1 MPTILVTG
9 ASRGIGL
16 EFVRQYAAAGWDVI
30 AGARDPATARELD
43 DGAAP
48 RRAATSP
55 SSRSTSRIRSSSS
68 GWSASTPRRA
78 IDVLLNNAGELGPR
92 GAHREQLHRQFF
104 GSLDYD
110 AWRRVMEVNLFAPVR
125 IAEAFA
131 EQVERSDEKK
141 MIFVSSTQGS
151 IAEGTVPV
159 FAYCSSKAALNK
171 CVAMTA
177 MALKARGIIATAV
190 CPGHVRTELGGQ
202 GATLEPAESVANLR
216 RLIARLAPARF
227 RQLHPPRRYA
237 RRLVAARLPTAAL
250 TAVAQDLRPAP
261 SSPNAIGYCR
271 SARIAFL
278 SILPTLVRARAATN
292 SIRSGTA

>member
-30 AGARDPATARELD
+30 AAARDPATARALD
-43 DGAAP
+43 GVR
-48 RRAATSP
+48 RRAGGNVAVEPLDVTHP
-55 SSRSTSRIRSSSS
+55 QQLEWLV
-68 GWSASTPRRA
+68 GKYAETP

-92 GAHREQLHRQFF
+92 GAHREHLHRQFF
-104 GSLDYD
+104 GSLDYQ
-110 AWRRVMEVNLFAPVR
+110 AWRRVMEVNLFAPIR

-131 EQVERSDEKK
+131 EQVERSGEKK

-177 MALKARGIIATAV
+177 LAVEPRGIIATAV

-202 GATLEPAESVANLR
+202 GATLEPADSVASLR
-216 RLIARLAPARF
+216 RLIARLVPGDSGQFIRHDGT
-227 RQLHPPRRYA
+227 R
-237 RRLVAARLPTAAL
+237 VAW
-250 TAVAQDLRPAP
+250 
-261 SSPNAIGYCR
+261 
-271 SARIAFL
+271 
-278 SILPTLVRARAATN
+278 
-292 SIRSGTA
+292 